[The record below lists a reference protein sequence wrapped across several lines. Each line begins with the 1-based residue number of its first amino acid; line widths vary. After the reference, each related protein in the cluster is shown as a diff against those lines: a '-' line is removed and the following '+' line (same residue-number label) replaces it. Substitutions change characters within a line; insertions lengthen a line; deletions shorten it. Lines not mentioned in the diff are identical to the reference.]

1 MACHSWSRGPP
12 ETECPRG
19 RGREAGNNGI
29 AQLQPAGLQENQPA
43 FSIPPSTW
51 QGPILCQ
58 LRSQLV
64 RACACVCVCVRVCET
79 WKCVCVVSSP
89 GETAPRQKSRRQRA
103 AGRRAVYLLCCFINQ
118 GGENSSLTIKTAPP
132 RKHTYKYF
140 MPSLEREA
148 ASGMRNSSC

>member
-64 RACACVCVCVRVCET
+64 RACACVCVCARLGSVSVLFHLQEKLLPGKRVVDSVPLVGGQSTCYVVLLIREERIHLSQLKPLHRGNT
-79 WKCVCVVSSP
+79 LINILCHRWKEKP
-89 GETAPRQKSRRQRA
+89 HQE
-103 AGRRAVYLLCCFINQ
+103 
-118 GGENSSLTIKTAPP
+118 
-132 RKHTYKYF
+132 
-140 MPSLEREA
+140 
-148 ASGMRNSSC
+148 